1 MIHSETVV
9 TELAIDFIYQFYM
22 VTFGDTSSNS
32 CFYNLITTL
41 CALFPCV
48 SFCWA
53 LMDGKNRNSHFC
65 AQVTEKMQ
73 VECNH
78 FCH

>member
-9 TELAIDFIYQFYM
+9 IELAIDFIYQFYM
-22 VTFGDTSSNS
+22 VTFGDAISNS

-41 CALFPCV
+41 CALFPLC
-48 SFCWA
+48 FILLGTHGW
-53 LMDGKNRNSHFC
+53 KNQKLS
-65 AQVTEKMQ
+65 QVTEEMQ
-73 VECNH
+73 VECKH